1 MTSLANQ
8 IVARETGQ
16 YPLTIGTSL
25 ALEGAIGI
33 HPENSDPNPAIGTV
47 KAVWVNVR
55 TVIRNL
61 INSLPT
67 ELRGRCL
74 PQDLWEVVYEDL
86 MVIPNV
92 VTDAAAGRVGVHFY
106 YTTHQ
111 SLKRRFPGAI
121 IKEPKTEL
129 QHFLQKLEDNTL
141 KLVLENN
148 QHLQIGE
155 FDVELTGRWPASL
168 IITHQP
174 VDLLSRYNFESLKL
188 LESHTGKVKGPGEWN
203 SKLQNGKELVNIPF
217 NRLTLQIFGD
227 SGGTFVGQRSP
238 VRKEVIAAATRWGW
252 TSVTTV
258 EKVKTDLAKIAND
271 SIRSD
276 VVKIT

>member
-1 MTSLANQ
+1 MVSLANQ
-8 IVARETGQ
+8 IVERETGQ

-33 HPENSDPNPAIGTV
+33 HPDNPDPSPAIGNV
-47 KAVWVNVR
+47 KALWVNVK

-61 INSLPT
+61 INALPT

-92 VTDAAAGRVGVHFY
+92 VTDATGGRVGVHFY
-106 YTTHQ
+106 YTTHR
-111 SLKRRFPGAI
+111 SLKSRFPGAI
-121 IKEPKTEL
+121 LKEPKTEL
-129 QHFLQKLEDNTL
+129 QHFLQNLEEYTL

-148 QHLQIGE
+148 QHLQISE
-155 FDVELTGRWPASL
+155 FDFELLGRWPASL
-168 IITHQP
+168 ILTHQP
-174 VDLLSRYNFESLKL
+174 VDLLSRYNFDRLLL
-188 LESHTGKVKGPGEWN
+188 LESHTGKVKGAGEWN
-203 SKLQNGKELVNIPF
+203 TKLQNGKELVNIPF
-217 NRLTLQIFGD
+217 NKLTLQIFGD
-227 SGGTFVGQRSP
+227 SGGTFVGLRSS
-238 VRKEVIAAATRWGW
+238 VRKEVIALATRWGW

-258 EKVKTDLAKIAND
+258 DKVKTDLVKIAND
-271 SIRSD
+271 SIRGE

>member
-1 MTSLANQ
+1 MVSLANQ
-8 IVARETGQ
+8 IVERETGQ

-33 HPENSDPNPAIGTV
+33 HPENSDPNPAIGSV

-61 INSLPT
+61 INALPT
-67 ELRGRCL
+67 ELRARSL

-92 VTDAAAGRVGVHFY
+92 VTDATGGRVGVHFY
-106 YTTHQ
+106 YTTHR
-111 SLKRRFPGAI
+111 SLRQRYPGAQL
-121 IKEPKTEL
+121 KEPKTEL
-129 QHFLQKLEDNTL
+129 QFFLQNLENNTL

-155 FDVELTGRWPASL
+155 FDVELSGRWSASL
-168 IITHQP
+168 IMTHQP
-174 VDLLSRYNFESLKL
+174 IDLLSRYNFESLRL
-188 LESHTGKVKGPGEWN
+188 LESHTGKVKGPGDWN
-203 SKLQNGKELVNIPF
+203 TKLHNGKELVNIPF
-217 NRLTLQIFGD
+217 NKLTLQIFGD
-227 SGGTFVGQRSP
+227 SGGTFVGLRSAI
-238 VRKEVIAAATRWGW
+238 RKEVIALATRWGW

-258 EKVKTDLAKIAND
+258 EKVRTDLSKIAND
-271 SIRSD
+271 SVRGEIL
-276 VVKIT
+276 KIT